1 MKALLLMAALLSSCT
16 REAWQATPLSPAA
29 DSVLRADLP
38 SARKVKFTAP
48 VTITLQQGNHNVATP
63 TATGKVKA
71 AAVATG
77 VGNAATSQSK
87 ATPWWVLGL
96 CVVGGGLVGAWL
108 RGRLA
113 LLPFGR

>member
-1 MKALLLMAALLSSCT
+1 MKALLLMAGLLSSCT
-16 REAWQATPLSPAA
+16 REAWQATSLSPVA
-29 DSVLRADLP
+29 DSILRADLP
-38 SARKVKFTAP
+38 SVRKVKFTAP

-71 AAVATG
+71 DAVATG
-77 VGNAATSQSK
+77 MGSTATSQ
-87 ATPWWVLGL
+87 ATPWWVFGL
-96 CVVGGGLVGAWL
+96 CVVGGGLLGAWL